1 MTSRNFYPFLG
12 GINNMNVVNID
23 KQIYEIVQ
31 DLPSYDYMLGRTLM
45 QPFRP
50 ANSGS
55 RALMSSIHAEHLMI
69 PSKPEVP
76 IVQTG
81 YETKF
86 GEAST
91 SFVEA
96 KGNWEVVFKINKFT
110 FNNNHYYL
118 IVSNRDTGIY
128 DVWER
133 VTYKHNTESYGYM
146 WDNSRLDN
154 LSIGDYVNDGEI
166 IKTSKGFDEFGNKMN
181 GVNLVTMYLSCA
193 QNMEDSIIISQ
204 TAAKKLET
212 NLVKNTSITI
222 NDNDILLNLYGG
234 PNTNEYKTF
243 PDIGQR
249 IRNGIFCGIRRLEN
263 ENILFSLSQ
272 QRLRDIM
279 ISDRCI
285 LMDGYVADID
295 VYCNNA
301 EALGDS
307 TYNQQLY
314 KYYQERVNF
323 SKTFYDLMAPIAM
336 NAKMTYNLEEL
347 YATCRDTILGKQF
360 FKDKQFNNVIIE
372 VTVMQPLLME
382 PGDKLADRYGGK
394 GVVSQI
400 LPDEQMPILD
410 NGERVDIIKN
420 QSTCINRENIGQL
433 HEQSL
438 TFIGMRILDYIKD
451 TIRTMKENTSYCEL
465 LNLWL
470 RFVSMVDKDQADM
483 CTSMIDF
490 YDEQDCKMFID
501 SIFEDDGIILSSSPF
516 TTPIN
521 IDTIEK
527 IYDEFDFI
535 EPYKVLMPMEDSN
548 GNIRFVPSRRK
559 LVVGKIYNYRLKQ
572 YAEEKFSVTS
582 LSATNLK
589 NLNTRSKANKIYET
603 KYTKTPIMFGF
614 MESGDLSHL
623 GMQYVV
629 MNLMLYSSSPQARRL
644 FEELLIG
651 NPYDVNI
658 MLDKDSKN
666 RNAEIINA
674 LLKTMGLKLVFNKK
688 LKEAE
693 PMYKNILYK
702 TVHPKD
708 YKPKTNIREI
718 IGNDDLLDI
727 QYSIMKQNKFKS
739 KPMYKNIMIR
749 EVDENGKPIY
759 KTNIREVLDGVKD
772 EQPDE
777 CDES

>member
-1 MTSRNFYPFLG
+1 
-12 GINNMNVVNID
+12 MNVLNID
-23 KQIYEIVQ
+23 KQINETVK
-31 DLPSYDYMLGRTLM
+31 DLPSKDYMLGRTLM

-55 RALMSSIHAEHLMI
+55 RALMSSIHVEHLMI
-69 PSKPEVP
+69 PAKPEVP
-76 IVQTG
+76 MVQTG

-86 GEAST
+86 GEKSS
-91 SFVEA
+91 SFIAAE
-96 KGNWEVVFKINKFT
+96 GNWEVIFKINKFS

-118 IVSNRDTGIY
+118 IIRNIDTGIY
-128 DVWER
+128 DVIER
-133 VTYKHNTESYGYM
+133 VTYKHSTESYGYM

-154 LSIGDYVNDGEI
+154 LEIGSVIRDKEI
-166 IKTSKGFDEFGNKMN
+166 IKTSKGFDEYGNKLN
-181 GVNLVTMYLSCA
+181 GVNLITMYLSCA
-193 QNMEDSIIISQ
+193 QNMEDSIIISES
-204 TAAKKLET
+204 AAKKLET
-212 NLVKNTSITI
+212 NLIKNTSITI
-222 NDNDILLNLYGG
+222 NDNDILLNLYGQPG
-234 PNTNEYKTF
+234 TKEYKTF
-243 PDIGQR
+243 PDIGQK
-249 IRNGIFCGIRRLEN
+249 IQNGIFCGIRRLEN

-295 VYCNNA
+295 VYCNNP
-301 EALGDS
+301 ESLGDS

-314 KYYQERVNF
+314 KYYQERINF
-323 SKTFYDLMAPIAM
+323 SKQVYDLISPIAM
-336 NAKMTYNLEEL
+336 NEPMTYNLQEL
-347 YATCRDTILGKQF
+347 YATCRDTIMGKQF
-360 FKDKQFNNVIIE
+360 FKEKQFNNVIIE

-382 PGDKLADRYGGK
+382 AGDKLSDRYGGK

-400 LPDEQMPILD
+400 LPDDMMPILD
-410 NGERVDIIKN
+410 NGERVEIIKN

-438 TFIGMRILDYIKD
+438 TFIGMRLMDFFQMAKLDYTEKF
-451 TIRTMKENTSYCEL
+451 K
-465 LNLWL
+465 LWYE
-470 RFVSMVDKDQADM
+470 FVSMVDKDQADM
-483 CTSMIDF
+483 IYNMIDQ
-490 YDEQDCKMFID
+490 YDEDDCKLFID
-501 SIFEDDGIILSSSPF
+501 SIFEDGGIILSTPPF

-521 IDTIEK
+521 IDTIQQ
-527 IYDEFDFI
+527 IYDHFPFI
-535 EPYKVLMPMEDSN
+535 KPYRVMMPMEDSN
-548 GNIRFVPSRRK
+548 GNLRFVPSRRR

-603 KYTKTPIMFGF
+603 KFTKTPIMFGF

-651 NPYDVNI
+651 NPYDINI
-658 MLDKDSKN
+658 QLDYDSKN

-674 LLKTMGLKLVFNKK
+674 LLKTMGLRLVFSKR
-688 LKEAE
+688 LKESK
-693 PMYKNILYK
+693 PLLKNILYK

-708 YKPKTNIREI
+708 WVPKTNLREI

-727 QYSIMKQNKFKS
+727 QYSVLAQGKYKKN
-739 KPMYKNIMIR
+739 PMYKNLMIR
-749 EVDENGKPIY
+749 EVKDGKPVY
-759 KTNIREVLDGVKD
+759 KTNLREILDGIED
-772 EQPDE
+772 AEFTE
-777 CDES
+777 CDDD